1 MLKNYLRV
9 ALRNLIRDR
18 AHSFINITG
27 LAIGMAIAL
36 LIGLWIRDEC
46 TYDRTNPQYD
56 HIARLMQHES
66 SNGQTGTTTSLP
78 YPLVQE
84 LRTTY
89 GNAFK
94 RVVTSWFT
102 RDHTLGIDEK
112 KLTQKGKF
120 MDPGAAD
127 LLGLHL
133 LQGKGTALEDRSSVL
148 LSVSA
153 ARALFGE
160 ADAMGRTLQI
170 DGKMTVAV
178 RGVYADLPANS
189 IFKDVQFIAPFDLFM
204 ASEGWMQEFRTD
216 WGYDMVEI
224 FVELGDNVD
233 PRSLSARLKNST
245 LIHMNDNPAA
255 AGYHPQ
261 VFVQPMSRWHLYSE
275 FLNGVNTGG
284 AIQYVWLFGTIGF
297 FVLLLACINFMNLS
311 TARSERRA
319 KEVGIRKA
327 IGSLRS
333 QLIAQFYSESLLM
346 AVVAFLL
353 ALGLAGLALPW
364 FNAVADKH
372 LVLGWGSGWFW
383 VTGLGFCI
391 CTGLLAGSYP
401 ALYLSSFRPVAVLKG
416 DLTRS
421 RTRSERG
428 TKLWPKFTKAGRQAV
443 LPRRAL
449 VTLQF
454 TVSIL
459 LIISTLVV
467 FRQVEFARNRPAGYD
482 RERLLTAPITV
493 GDFSGKA
500 DALRQEL
507 LHTRLVEETAISSS
521 PMTQVWENFTGFQWP
536 GKDPTLQ
543 DDLATISVSH
553 EYGSTIGWT
562 IKEGRNFSREFAT
575 DSTGIIVNEAAVAYM
590 GLQHPIGTPVKWD
603 DKTYRII
610 GVVKNMIVE
619 SPYEQTR
626 QTVYF
631 LNHDFNSNWLFIKI
645 KPTISMAA
653 ALPVVRGAF
662 QRILPSAAFD
672 YRMVD
677 EQYGRKFSTEQRV
690 GTLAAFFAGFALFIS
705 ALGIFGMASFMAE
718 QRRKE
723 IGVRRVLGATVVSI
737 WSLLSG
743 EFVALVGLSFMIG
756 GPVGY
761 FAMHRWLEGYVYHVG
776 IPWWVFVVT
785 GMGVLGITLVTVSWQ
800 SVRAALASPVEALRS
815 E

>member
-9 ALRNLIRDR
+9 ALRNLIRDKV
-18 AHSFINITG
+18 HSFINIAG

-36 LIGLWIRDEC
+36 LIGLWIRDEL
-46 TYDRTNPQYD
+46 TYDRTNPHYD
-56 HIARLMQHES
+56 HLARLMQNES
-66 SNGQTGTTTSLP
+66 SSGRTATSRSLP

-102 RDHTLGIDEK
+102 LDHTLRANDK

-153 ARALFGE
+153 ARALFGD

-178 RGVYADLPANS
+178 RGVYADLPENS
-189 IFKDVQFIAPFDLFM
+189 LFNDVQFIAPFDLFM

-224 FVELGDNVD
+224 YVELGDNVD

-275 FLNGVNTGG
+275 FRNGVNTGG

-327 IGSLRS
+327 IGSLRG
-333 QLIAQFYSESLLM
+333 QLIAQFYSESMLM
-346 AVVAFLL
+346 AFVAFLL
-353 ALGLAGLALPW
+353 SLGLAGLALPW
-364 FNAVADKH
+364 FNGVADKH
-372 LVLGWGSGWFW
+372 LVLAWGSGWFW
-383 VTGLGFCI
+383 ATGLGFCV

-416 DLTRS
+416 
-421 RTRSERG
+421 G
-428 TKLWPKFTKAGRQAV
+428 FKAGRQAV

-459 LIISTLVV
+459 LMISTLVV
-467 FRQVEFARNRPAGYD
+467 FRQLEFARNRPAGYD

-493 GDFSGKA
+493 GELSGKA

-507 LHTRLVEETAISSS
+507 LHTRLVEEAALSSS
-521 PMTQVWENFTGFQWP
+521 PTTQVWESFTGFQWP

-543 DDLATISVSH
+543 DDLATVSVSH
-553 EYGSTIGWT
+553 EYGSTIGWK
-562 IKEGRNFSREFAT
+562 IKEGRDFSREFAT

-610 GVVKNMIVE
+610 GVIKNMIVG
-619 SPYEQTR
+619 SPYEQPG

-631 LNHDFNSNWLFIKI
+631 LNHDFNHNWLFIKL
-645 KPTISMAA
+645 KPTVSMAA
-653 ALPVVRGAF
+653 ALPVVRNAF
-662 QRILPSAAFD
+662 QQILPSAAFD

-723 IGVRRVLGATVVSI
+723 IGVRRVLGATVFSV
-737 WSLLSG
+737 WGLLSK
-743 EFVALVGLSFMIG
+743 EFVGLVGLSLVIG

-785 GMGVLGITLVTVSWQ
+785 GVGVMGITLVTVSWQ
-800 SVRAALASPVEALRS
+800 SVRAAVASPVRALRS